1 MSLQFIMA
9 TYQSCVQVRQQ
20 VGWHLA
26 VTNCFVCTGE
36 FLWKSCLHNT
46 IFSTSSHTNS
56 VGLIWFWVTCCSD
69 KILLQR
75 QICKKILQY
84 TRQFAICHGNLLS
97 QRAAANCCQVCFNLL
112 VIWGPFQTPSHLIVY
127 SNYVC
132 RDVEASWT
140 SCKHL
145 DGAEWF
151 CWELKWEAIQQTNN
165 NARSCQV
172 LIPNLTGMGI
182 KVLLKAM
189 LIHKHKGIE
198 NKEMFN

>member
-26 VTNCFVCTGE
+26 VTNHFVCTGE
-36 FLWKSCLHNT
+36 FLLKSCLRNT
-46 IFSTSSHTNS
+46 IFSTASHTNS
-56 VGLIWFWVTCCSD
+56 VSLIWFWVTCCSD

-75 QICKKILQY
+75 QICAKILRY
-84 TRQFAICHGNLLS
+84 MRQFVIQLVVTTCCCKLLPS
-97 QRAAANCCQVCFNLL
+97 VFQPLSH
-112 VIWGPFQTPSHLIVY
+112 WGPFQTPSHLIVY

-132 RDVEASWT
+132 RDVEASCT
-140 SCKHL
+140 SCKHF

-165 NARSCQV
+165 KMQGHVRY
-172 LIPNLTGMGI
+172 
-182 KVLLKAM
+182 
-189 LIHKHKGIE
+189 
-198 NKEMFN
+198 